1 MYLFFD
7 TETTGLPRN
16 WKAPVSDLDNWP
28 RLVEMAWLLYDE
40 EGNCVESRSAIVRPD
55 GFVIPAEAAAVHGIT
70 TVRAAAEGVDL
81 GALLAD
87 FARAVDIAQVLV
99 AHNVSF
105 DEKIVGAELL
115 RMGVTSCLDE
125 RERFCTMT
133 TSTDLC
139 AIPSRYGY
147 KWPKLPELHQRLF
160 GSVPD
165 GAHAA
170 GSDVEACASCFFE
183 MKRLG
188 LVTPSSHHPDRQR

>member
-7 TETTGLPRN
+7 TETTGLPRD

-28 RLVEMAWLLYDE
+28 RLVELAWRLYDNS
-40 EGNCVESRSAIVRPD
+40 GNSVESRTAIVRPE
-55 GFVIPAEAAAVHGIT
+55 GFVIPADAAAVHGIT
-70 TVRAAAEGVDL
+70 TARALVEGVGL
-81 GALLAD
+81 EPLLVD
-87 FARAVDIAQVLV
+87 FARAVDRSRALV
-99 AHNVSF
+99 AHNVAF

-115 RMGVTSCLDE
+115 RARVANRFNE

-133 TSTDLC
+133 ASTDLC

-147 KWPKLPELHQRLF
+147 KWPKLSELHQRLF
-160 GSVPD
+160 GRVPE

-170 GSDVEACASCFFE
+170 GSDVEACANCFFE

-188 LVTPSSHHPDRQR
+188 LVTL